1 MVTSSPNGANPI
13 HSHDS
18 LVVDHT
24 PANLQLLSG
33 MLKAAGYRVRVVPS
47 GALASQS
54 VASRVPDVILLD
66 IHLDGHDVYR
76 RLKAIRASKP
86 N

>member
-1 MVTSSPNGANPI
+1 
-13 HSHDS
+13 
-18 LVVDHT
+18 
-24 PANLQLLSG
+24 
-33 MLKAAGYRVRVVPS
+33 VRVVPS